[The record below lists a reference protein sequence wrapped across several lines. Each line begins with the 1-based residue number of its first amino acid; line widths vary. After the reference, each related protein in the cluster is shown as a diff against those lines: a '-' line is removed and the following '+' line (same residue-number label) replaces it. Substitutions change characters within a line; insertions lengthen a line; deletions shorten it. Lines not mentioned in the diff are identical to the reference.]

1 MCMDNHIQVKLIS
14 LEDIYRTKCF
24 DLKQIIQIIED
35 SLLAYS
41 NNEIILP
48 DKISQIFNE
57 ELQTRINC
65 MPSTLL
71 KEGVCGVKWVSVF
84 PNNPKLYNKQNVSG
98 VILLSEITTGFPF
111 AIVDGTLIT
120 ALRTACLGAIGA
132 KYLARKDSSVYGT
145 IGTGEQA
152 KTHFLVMKTL
162 FPNIKTC
169 YVSSR
174 SNQSELRF
182 VDAMKAKFDDVE
194 FITCNGDYDLVARN
208 ADIIVTAVS
217 CQAPLLKADSI
228 KPGAFYC
235 HVGGWEDEY
244 DVALKADKIVC
255 DDWSSLKHRGSP
267 TIARMYEKGLLKD
280 SDIYANLP
288 DIISGKKVG
297 RETESEFNYFNSIGL
312 SFVDVA
318 VANYFYKEVTSKGL
332 GTDWSLQESDA
343 FDVLKDLDFNK

>member
-1 MCMDNHIQVKLIS
+1 MDNHIHVKLIS
-14 LEDIYRTKCF
+14 LEDVYKTKCF

-35 SLLAYS
+35 ALLAYS
-41 NNEIILP
+41 NNEILLP
-48 DKISQIFNE
+48 DKISLIFNE
-57 ELQTRINC
+57 GLQTRINC

-71 KEGVCGVKWVSVF
+71 KEGVCEVKWVSVF

-98 VILLSEITTGFPF
+98 VILLSEIKTGFPF

-120 ALRTACLGAIGA
+120 ALRIACLGAIGA

-145 IGTGEQA
+145 IGAGEQA

-174 SNQSELRF
+174 SNVSELGF
-182 VDAMKAKFDDVE
+182 VDAMKAKFDDVD
-194 FITCNGDYDLVARN
+194 FITCNGDYDLAARN
-208 ADIIVTAVS
+208 AHIIVTAVS

-228 KPGAFYC
+228 KPGTFYC

-280 SDIYANLP
+280 KDIYANLS

-318 VANYFYKEVTSKGL
+318 VANYFYKAVTSKGL

>member
-1 MCMDNHIQVKLIS
+1 MDNHIHVKLIS
-14 LEDIYRTKCF
+14 LEDIYKTKCF

-35 SLLAYS
+35 ALLAYS
-41 NNEIILP
+41 NNEILLP

-57 ELQTRINC
+57 GLQTRINC

-98 VILLSEITTGFPF
+98 VILLSEIKTGFPF

-145 IGTGEQA
+145 IGAGEQA

-162 FPNIKTC
+162 LPNIKTC

-174 SNQSELRF
+174 SNESELGF

-194 FITCNGDYDLVARN
+194 FITCNGDYDLAARN

-217 CQAPLLKADSI
+217 CQAPL
-228 KPGAFYC
+228 
-235 HVGGWEDEY
+235 
-244 DVALKADKIVC
+244 LKADKIVC

-280 SDIYANLP
+280 KDIYANLS

-318 VANYFYKEVTSKGL
+318 VANYFYKAVTSKGL

>member
-14 LEDIYRTKCF
+14 LEDIYKTKCF

-174 SNQSELRF
+174 SNESELGF
-182 VDAMKAKFDDVE
+182 VDAMKTKFDDVE
-194 FITCNGDYDLVARN
+194 FIMCNGDYDLAARN

-228 KPGAFYC
+228 KPGTFYC

-244 DVALKADKIVC
+244 DVPLKADKIVC

-332 GTDWSLQESDA
+332 GTDWSLQELDA

>member
-1 MCMDNHIQVKLIS
+1 MDNHIHVKLIS

-35 SLLAYS
+35 ALLAYS
-41 NNEIILP
+41 NNEILLP

-57 ELQTRINC
+57 GLQTRINC

-98 VILLSEITTGFPF
+98 VILLSEIKTGFPF

-145 IGTGEQA
+145 IGAGEQA

-174 SNQSELRF
+174 SNVSELGF
-182 VDAMKAKFDDVE
+182 VDAMKTKFDDVE
-194 FITCNGDYDLVARN
+194 FIMCNGDYDLAARN
-208 ADIIVTAVS
+208 ADIVVTAVS

-228 KPGAFYC
+228 KPGTFYC

-280 SDIYANLP
+280 KDIYANLS

-318 VANYFYKEVTSKGL
+318 VANYCYKAVTSKGL

>member
-1 MCMDNHIQVKLIS
+1 MDNHIQVKLIS
-14 LEDIYRTKCF
+14 LEDIYKTKCF

-35 SLLAYS
+35 ALLAYS
-41 NNEIILP
+41 NNEILLP

-57 ELQTRINC
+57 CLQTRINC

-98 VILLSEITTGFPF
+98 VILLSEIKTGFPF

-145 IGTGEQA
+145 IGAGEQA

-174 SNQSELRF
+174 SNVSELGF
-182 VDAMKAKFDDVE
+182 VDVMKAKFDDVE
-194 FITCNGDYDLVARN
+194 FITCNGDYDLAARN

-228 KPGAFYC
+228 KPGTFYC

-280 SDIYANLP
+280 TDIYANLS

-318 VANYFYKEVTSKGL
+318 VANYFYKAVTSKGL

>member
-1 MCMDNHIQVKLIS
+1 MDNHIQVKLIS
-14 LEDIYRTKCF
+14 LEDIYKTKCF

-57 ELQTRINC
+57 EFQTRINC

-84 PNNPKLYNKQNVSG
+84 PNNPKLFNRQNVSG
-98 VILLSEITTGFPF
+98 VILLSEIQTGFPF
-111 AIVDGTLIT
+111 AVVDGTLIT

-152 KTHFLVMKTL
+152 KTHFLVIKTL

-174 SNQSELRF
+174 THESEVGF
-182 VDAMKAKFDDVE
+182 VDAMKTKFDDVE
-194 FITCNGDYDLVARN
+194 FIMCNRDYDLAARN

-228 KPGAFYC
+228 KEGAFYC

-255 DDWSSLKHRGSP
+255 DNWSSLKHRGSP
-267 TIARMYEKGLLKD
+267 TIARMYEKGILKD
-280 SDIYANLP
+280 SDIYANLS
-288 DIISGKKVG
+288 DIISRKKKG
-297 RETESEFNYFNSIGL
+297 RETDLEFNYFNSIGL

-332 GTDWSLQESDA
+332 GTDWCLQELDA

>member
-1 MCMDNHIQVKLIS
+1 M
-14 LEDIYRTKCF
+14 
-24 DLKQIIQIIED
+24 
-35 SLLAYS
+35 
-41 NNEIILP
+41 
-48 DKISQIFNE
+48 
-57 ELQTRINC
+57 
-65 MPSTLL
+65 
-71 KEGVCGVKWVSVF
+71 
-84 PNNPKLYNKQNVSG
+84 SG
-98 VILLSEITTGFPF
+98 VILLSEIKTGFPF

-132 KYLARKDSSVYGT
+132 KYLARIDSSVYGT
-145 IGTGEQA
+145 IGAGEQA

-174 SNQSELRF
+174 SNVSELNF

-194 FITCNGDYDLVARN
+194 FITCNGDYDLAARN

-228 KPGAFYC
+228 KPGTFYC

-280 SDIYANLP
+280 TDIYANLA

-297 RETESEFNYFNSIGL
+297 RETDLEFNYFNSIGL

-318 VANYFYKEVTSKGL
+318 VANYFYKAVTSKGL

>member
-1 MCMDNHIQVKLIS
+1 MDNHIHVKLIS
-14 LEDIYRTKCF
+14 LEDIYKTKCF

-35 SLLAYS
+35 ALLAYS
-41 NNEIILP
+41 NNEILLP

-57 ELQTRINC
+57 GLQTRINC

-84 PNNPKLYNKQNVSG
+84 PNNPKLFNRQNVSG
-98 VILLSEITTGFPF
+98 VILLSEIKTGFPF

-174 SNQSELRF
+174 SNVSELNF

-194 FITCNGDYDLVARN
+194 FIMCNGDYDLAARN

-228 KPGAFYC
+228 KPGTFYC

-267 TIARMYEKGLLKD
+267 TIARMYEKGLLKNT
-280 SDIYANLP
+280 DIYANLS

-318 VANYFYKEVTSKGL
+318 VANYFYKAVTSKGL

>member
-1 MCMDNHIQVKLIS
+1 MNNQIHVKLIS
-14 LEDIYRTKCF
+14 LEDIYKTKCF

-35 SLLAYS
+35 ALLAYS
-41 NNEIILP
+41 NKEILLP

-57 ELQTRINC
+57 GLQTRINC

-98 VILLSEITTGFPF
+98 VILLSEIKTGFPF

-145 IGTGEQA
+145 IGAGEQA

-174 SNQSELRF
+174 SNVSELGF
-182 VDAMKAKFDDVE
+182 VDVMKAKFDDVD
-194 FITCNGDYDLVARN
+194 FITCNGDYDLAAIN

-228 KPGAFYC
+228 KPGTFYC

-280 SDIYANLP
+280 TDIYANLS

-318 VANYFYKEVTSKGL
+318 VANYFYKAVTSKGL

>member
-1 MCMDNHIQVKLIS
+1 MDNHIHVKLIS
-14 LEDIYRTKCF
+14 LEDIYKTKCF

-174 SNQSELRF
+174 SNESELGF
-182 VDAMKAKFDDVE
+182 VDAMKTKFDDVE
-194 FITCNGDYDLVARN
+194 FIMCNGDYDLAARN

-228 KPGAFYC
+228 KPGTFYC

-244 DVALKADKIVC
+244 DVPLKADKIVC

-332 GTDWSLQESDA
+332 GTDWSLQELDA